1 MKDAALIT
9 ILQDAFW
16 QLAEDLML
24 HHTNPW
30 ELDEALEAF
39 GYATGPCAAQDLLG
53 LDHVLARQPQR
64 ACPILPRMVAE
75 GRHGKKAGVGYYRYP
90 GGGGAVIDP
99 LIEDLIREEAWFGK
113 VTRVELSDA
122 ELIAKL
128 NTGLVAQCHALGLIG
143 DLADV
148 LHEAVHFPPDKISAL
163 TL

>member
-1 MKDAALIT
+1 MTDADLIT
-9 ILQDAFW
+9 TLQDTFW

-39 GYATGPCAAQDLLG
+39 GYAAGPCAAQDLLG

-64 ACPILPRMVAE
+64 ASPILPRMVAE

-113 VTRVELSDA
+113 VARVELDDKA
-122 ELIAKL
+122 LVQRL
-128 NTGLVAQCHALGLIG
+128 NLGLVAHCRAIGLTV
-143 DLADV
+143 DWADV
-148 LHEAVHFPPDKISAL
+148 LCEAVHFPPDKISAL
-163 TL
+163 AL

>member
-1 MKDAALIT
+1 MIST
-9 ILQDAFW
+9 LQDAFW
-16 QLAEDLML
+16 QLVEDLML

-53 LDHVLARQPQR
+53 LDHVLARQLKR

-113 VTRVELSDA
+113 VVRVELDDA
-122 ELIAKL
+122 ELVARV
-128 NTGLVAQCHALGLIG
+128 NAGLAAQCRAIGLTM
-143 DLADV
+143 DRANV
-148 LHEAVHFPPDKISAL
+148 LSAAVHFPPGKIGVL
-163 TL
+163 GV